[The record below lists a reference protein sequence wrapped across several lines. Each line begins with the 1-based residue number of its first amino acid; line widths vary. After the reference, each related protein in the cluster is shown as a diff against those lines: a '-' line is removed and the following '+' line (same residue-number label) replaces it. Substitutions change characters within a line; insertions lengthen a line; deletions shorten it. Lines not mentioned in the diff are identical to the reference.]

1 MDFFRGEYWIED
13 GSVTFADGD
22 VGDLNHEGIALQRAQ
37 GELST
42 LCGFDYDGA
51 FEDFDEALV
60 AAGEEAG
67 FVGPKEGGWWQHQVI
82 SFLFKENG
90 VELKPHEDLIS
101 VALDNGDAR
110 EYAMVHWGWIW
121 CKGTWFGMDKWN
133 EDTKKSLISGINNI
147 LDENGFFNETDE
159 TSYHKDRD
167 GNEVDDDGDLSPYD
181 VEFTIQPRAGMS
193 LTRESRTIYTTLR
206 QLEGEEA
213 GSGVPTVP
221 AGPNAQLAKM
231 DVEAQ
236 PGYYGAKMGDSITPQ
251 EFVRRLLG

>member
-1 MDFFRGEYWIED
+1 
-13 GSVTFADGD
+13 
-22 VGDLNHEGIALQRAQ
+22 
-37 GELST
+37 
-42 LCGFDYDGA
+42 
-51 FEDFDEALV
+51 
-60 AAGEEAG
+60 
-67 FVGPKEGGWWQHQVI
+67 
-82 SFLFKENG
+82 
-90 VELKPHEDLIS
+90 
-101 VALDNGDAR
+101 
-110 EYAMVHWGWIW
+110 MVHWGWIW

-147 LDENGFFNETDE
+147 LSDNGFYDKDVTY
-159 TSYHKDRD
+159 TKDRD
-167 GNEVDDDGDLSPYD
+167 GNEVDPHGDLSPYD
-181 VEFTIQPRAGMS
+181 VELTIQPRAGMS